1 MARYKSLLKKFDL
14 SLLGIT
20 ALIFLVGVL
29 SLYSSSHS
37 NNPAILAKQLI
48 WMIFGVITLF
58 LIVHIDLNKV
68 VGFIY
73 LLYGLT
79 ILSLV
84 VVLVSGEVRFGAQ
97 RWISL
102 GFFSFQPS
110 EFAKLVV
117 ILTLAHYLGED
128 TPYFRTAF
136 QEWKMIFVS
145 ILLVLIP
152 LLLILKEPDLG
163 TAMIFLPI
171 LFVMLYIAGLSIKRL
186 FITLA
191 MGVASLP
198 FFWHFLK
205 DYQKDRLL
213 VFVNP
218 NIDPL
223 GAGYTMIQSK
233 IAIGSGRLLGK
244 GWLSGTQN
252 QLNFLPE
259 RHTDFIFSV
268 VGEEWG
274 FLGSLIVILLF
285 FMLIKRCITI
295 ASQMDDLFSRLVCC
309 GIVTM
314 FSFHILVNIAMT
326 MGFMPVVGLP
336 LLLISYGGS
345 SLILTLASLG
355 ILISLRTHKSHF

>member
-1 MARYKSLLKKFDL
+1 MARYNSLLKKFDL
-14 SLLGIT
+14 SLLGIA
-20 ALIFLVGVL
+20 ALIFLVGVI
-29 SLYSSSHS
+29 SLYSSSYS
-37 NNPAILAKQLI
+37 NNPAILARQLV
-48 WMIFGVITLF
+48 WMIVGVITLF
-58 LIVHIDLNKV
+58 LIVHIDLNKII
-68 VGFIY
+68 GFIY

-79 ILSLV
+79 ILSLIM
-84 VVLVSGEVRFGAQ
+84 VLVSGEVRFGAQ
-97 RWISL
+97 RWLSL

-110 EFAKLVV
+110 EFAKIV
-117 ILTLAHYLGED
+117 IVLTLARYLGED
-128 TPYFRTAF
+128 TYYFRTAL
-136 QEWKMIFVS
+136 QEWRMIVIS
-145 ILLVLIP
+145 ILLVSIP

-163 TAMIFLPI
+163 TAITFLPI
-171 LFVMLYIAGLSIKRL
+171 LFVMLYIAGINVKRL
-186 FITLA
+186 LLTLGA
-191 MGVASLP
+191 GMASLP
-198 FFWHFLK
+198 LFWHFLK

-213 VFVNP
+213 VFINP

-274 FLGSLIVILLF
+274 FLGSLIVIFLF
-285 FMLIKRCITI
+285 FLLVKRCIII
-295 ASQMDDLFSRLVCC
+295 ASQMEDLFSRLICC

-314 FSFHILVNIAMT
+314 FSFHIFVNIAMT
-326 MGFMPVVGLP
+326 IGFMPVVGLP
-336 LLLISYGGS
+336 LLLVSYGGS
-345 SLILTLASLG
+345 SLVATLASLG